1 MTPENFKLLLEDLE
15 RRVAR
20 LEDAAVGPVMDNDP
34 ELPPS
39 AFFDELDRKMAQ
51 SALRAMADSEPN
63 PGLEMPNVGTADRQ
77 VMAIHKRGDYLGS
90 IMPNATVTLD
100 GDYSVEDLLAI
111 ATLMARAS
119 GKSGVFRNED

>member
-34 ELPPS
+34 ELVQ
-39 AFFDELDRKMAQ
+39 AAV
-51 SALRAMADSEPN
+51 RAMADFEPN

-119 GKSGVFRNED
+119 GKSGVFRNEN